1 MYKIIGTDQKEYGPV
16 SGDQLR
22 QWIAE
27 GRINARTMVQ
37 PEGAQ
42 DWKPLADF
50 PEFQPLPG
58 RRPPP
63 LPATIPVI
71 APMVAGAPKTS
82 GLAITSL
89 ILGILGLFTCG
100 ITALIGLILGIVSMI
115 KIRGSGGRLE
125 GWGVA
130 LAGTIVSALFLIMI
144 PIGAAMLLPALKV
157 AKEKAQTIACVNN
170 ARQLALAVRIYSS
183 DNKDQ
188 FPPAATWCDAIRP
201 TVISERTFR
210 CPSAGA
216 DQKCHYAF
224 NAKLGGQEINKV
236 APDTVMIFETAGGWN
251 VNGGSELLLDHARHR
266 RGIVVAFADG
276 SVRVLNESRLGTLR
290 WDP

>member
-37 PEGAQ
+37 PEGGQ

-50 PEFQPLPG
+50 PEFQLLLSQ
-58 RRPPP
+58 RPQPIS
-63 LPATIPVI
+63 PASP
-71 APMVAGAPKTS
+71 AGAAPKTS

-89 ILGILGLFTCG
+89 ILGVLGVITCG
-100 ITALIGLILGIVSMI
+100 ITAIIGLILGIVSMR
-115 KIRGSGGRLE
+115 KIQNSGGRLG

-130 LAGTIVSALFLIMI
+130 LAGTIVSGIFLIMI
-144 PIGAAMLLPALKV
+144 PIGAAMLLPALMA
-157 AKEKAQTIACVNN
+157 AKQRAQTVVCVNN
-170 ARQLALAVRIYSS
+170 ARQLAFAVRAYSS
-183 DNKDQ
+183 NNKDQ
-188 FPPAATWCDAIRP
+188 FPPAATWCDAIQSSVP
-201 TVISERTFR
+201 LEKIFR
-210 CPSAGA
+210 CPSAGT

-224 NAKLGGQEINKV
+224 NAKLGGMDVNKV
-236 APDTVMIFETAGGWN
+236 APDTVMIFETAGGWD
-251 VNGGSELLLDHARHR
+251 VNGGSELLLDQSRHR

-276 SVRVLNESRLGTLR
+276 RVQVMNESRLGTLR